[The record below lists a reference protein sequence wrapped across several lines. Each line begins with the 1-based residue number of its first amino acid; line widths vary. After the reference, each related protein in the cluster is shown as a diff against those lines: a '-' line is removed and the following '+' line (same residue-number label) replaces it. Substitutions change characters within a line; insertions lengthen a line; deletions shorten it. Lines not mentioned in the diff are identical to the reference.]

1 MEVFIHY
8 QEREFQDAYV
18 CFTGEPVY
26 TSYVELDLHKAADY
40 CLSEDGIKCEE
51 AALIKDS
58 LPYTGPDDIE
68 SMYVV
73 VCRFNNIAANIYED
87 WNIVGCYVSEAEA
100 EEMAEDFSLHTSE
113 LRGLSDAL
121 VLLYCDTHELPYKKV

>member
-40 CLSEDGIKCEE
+40 CLSEDGIKC
-51 AALIKDS
+51 
-58 LPYTGPDDIE
+58 
-68 SMYVV
+68 
-73 VCRFNNIAANIYED
+73 
-87 WNIVGCYVSEAEA
+87 YVSEAEA